1 MCHWHAWLLAW
12 HLLHAA
18 VLQEAEDDDEEE
30 EETEE
35 ESSLSEA
42 LEGVHVGD
50 EVASA
55 ARQLSKKQQALVACS
70 LLVQGTTHGCNQ
82 LAAYT
87 SGRMHGSTM
96 SSTCER
102 LPG

>member
-1 MCHWHAWLLAW
+1 MCHGHACPLAW

-18 VLQEAEDDDEEE
+18 VLQEAEEEGE

-55 ARQLSKKQQALVACS
+55 ARQLSKKQQALVGCS
-70 LLVQGTTHGCNQ
+70 LLACGRT
-82 LAAYT
+82 Y
-87 SGRMHGSTM
+87 SPSERMHDSTT
-96 SSTCER
+96 S
-102 LPG
+102 LI

>member
-18 VLQEAEDDDEEE
+18 VLQEAEEEEEEE

-55 ARQLSKKQQALVACS
+55 ARQLSKKQQALVGCS
-70 LLVQGTTHGCNQ
+70 LFAISLCGAVHPIAVDWLHLHQEGCM
-82 LAAYT
+82 AA
-87 SGRMHGSTM
+87 
-96 SSTCER
+96 
-102 LPG
+102 L

>member
-1 MCHWHAWLLAW
+1 MFHGHAWPLAW

-18 VLQEAEDDDEEE
+18 VLQEAEEDQEEEE

-55 ARQLSKKQQALVACS
+55 ARQLSKKQQALVGCS
-70 LLVQGTTHGCNQ
+70 LFALSLCNALLALAVTWLHTHQEGCM
-82 LAAYT
+82 AAI
-87 SGRMHGSTM
+87 
-96 SSTCER
+96 
-102 LPG
+102 

>member
-1 MCHWHAWLLAW
+1 MCHGHACPLAW
-12 HLLHAA
+12 HVLHAA
-18 VLQEAEDDDEEE
+18 VLQEAEEEEEE

-55 ARQLSKKQQALVACS
+55 ARQLSKKQQALVGCS
-70 LLVQGTTHGCNQ
+70 LFALSLRVAGHTV
-82 LAAYT
+82 AVD
-87 SGRMHGSTM
+87 
-96 SSTCER
+96 
-102 LPG
+102 

>member
-1 MCHWHAWLLAW
+1 MCNCAAALCTRHGLWASLLLAW
-12 HLLHAA
+12 DPSQAA
-18 VLQEAEDDDEEE
+18 VVQEADEEEEVE

-55 ARQLSKKQQALVACS
+55 ARQLSKKQQALVGCS
-70 LLVQGTTHGCNQ
+70 HFALSLHVAGHRSAVN
-82 LAAYT
+82 
-87 SGRMHGSTM
+87 
-96 SSTCER
+96 
-102 LPG
+102 